1 MTQNNAFFS
10 LSYLKNSVIYK
21 SKAIMPTLA
30 NERIFIMANIITTTL
45 SAQDKNCVSF
55 RANIAKHVEA
65 CQALGQQ
72 HNTVSLK
79 EFKQALKKSQP
90 KIFSS
95 VYEGDRPW
103 KNAFSAVL
111 FIGKFEGDFSGLF
124 IEASDKLAE
133 MGKPCRVFSYEGA
146 KTLVNSYVNGT
157 GKFADKSA
165 EGDDAEGDDAEGEDD
180 SVQTLDNSDKRTAA
194 EIAQNFFD
202 IAEASKYET
211 ADILAEFSK
220 LVKAKENMKAEENTG
235 FVDANIKI
243 AS

>member
-1 MTQNNAFFS
+1 
-10 LSYLKNSVIYK
+10 
-21 SKAIMPTLA
+21 
-30 NERIFIMANIITTTL
+30 MANIITTTL

-65 CQALGQQ
+65 CQVLGQQ

-111 FIGKFEGDFSGLF
+111 FIGKFEGDFATLF

-146 KTLVNSYVNGT
+146 KTLVNSYVNNT

-165 EGDDAEGDDAEGEDD
+165 EADDAEADDAEGDDD
-180 SVQTLDNSDKRTAA
+180 SVQTSDKSDDRTAA

-202 IAEASKYET
+202 IAQASKHET
-211 ADILAEFSK
+211 ADILTEFAK
-220 LVKAKENMKAEENTG
+220 LVKANQNTG
-235 FVDANIKI
+235 FVDADIKI

>member
-1 MTQNNAFFS
+1 
-10 LSYLKNSVIYK
+10 
-21 SKAIMPTLA
+21 
-30 NERIFIMANIITTTL
+30 MANIITTTL
-45 SAQDKNCVSF
+45 SAQDKSCVSF
-55 RANIAKHVEA
+55 RNNIDEHTAECQKWGRKHNEM
-65 CQALGQQ
+65 
-72 HNTVSLK
+72 SLK
-79 EFKQALKKSQP
+79 EFKADLKKSAP

-111 FIGKFEGDFSGLF
+111 FIGKFEGDFAGLF
-124 IEASDKLAE
+124 NEASEKLFE

-165 EGDDAEGDDAEGEDD
+165 EGDDAESEEGEGDDD
-180 SVQTLDNSDKRTAA
+180 SVQTSDNSDKRTVA

-202 IAEASKYET
+202 IAQASKHET
-211 ADILAEFSK
+211 ADILTEFAK
-220 LVKAKENMKAEENTG
+220 LVKANQNTG

>member
-165 EGDDAEGDDAEGEDD
+165 EGDDAEGEDD